1 MFPMKWHNKTI
12 LILSSVICC
21 TSLSLLV
28 GDQFFDSVFKTFL
41 GHITGLTKNG
51 ILCAVAG
58 ASLRTIIG
66 IKLDKVI
73 KSNRV
78 RLAGNSDQFFL
89 FCLTSFLMSGSEVII
104 FSYGKSKKFLRFAFQ
119 SPWICLFFRS
129 VYLRW
134 DDSDLLYQ
142 I

>member
-12 LILSSVICC
+12 LILSSVKCC

-89 FCLTSFLMSGSEVII
+89 FCLNSFLMSGSKVII
-104 FSYGKSKKFLRFAFQ
+104 FFVWKIQKISPLRFSKPLDMSFFSQ
-119 SPWICLFFRS
+119 CL
-129 VYLRW
+129 LT
-134 DDSDLLYQ
+134 LG
-142 I
+142 